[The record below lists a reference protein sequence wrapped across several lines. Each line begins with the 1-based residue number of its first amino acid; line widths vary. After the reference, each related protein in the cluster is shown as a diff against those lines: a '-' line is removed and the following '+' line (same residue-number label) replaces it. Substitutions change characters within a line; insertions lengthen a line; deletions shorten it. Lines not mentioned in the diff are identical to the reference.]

1 MHQSIAQEPGGWK
14 QTALPLNISFL
25 SPPKHE
31 HQNFKSL
38 RRCSVLVILTLAKCR
53 GNMLLLSLG
62 CFSTKPTEEVT
73 LQYNW
78 EKISARFARPTC
90 RLASK
95 EINPWILTSQ
105 HKVLQWIVRPCSA
118 VLFQLGTLTWCAASA
133 ALIMSAAGFGGNGV
147 PSFWAHQGKPETPS
161 EICFSARKYEHSKI
175 RFHPPGPMSH
185 SQKNVKTNQ

>member
-1 MHQSIAQEPGGWK
+1 MQCPSILDSCKVSWEHVAPVTRVFLY
-14 QTALPLNISFL
+14 QTNRRGDTPL
-25 SPPKHE
+25 
-31 HQNFKSL
+31 Q
-38 RRCSVLVILTLAKCR
+38 
-53 GNMLLLSLG
+53 LG
-62 CFSTKPTEEVT
+62 
-73 LQYNW
+73 
-78 EKISARFARPTC
+78 KISARFARPTC